1 MTAPK
6 VFLSSTIRDLADLRS
21 AIKFW
26 LEDSGFEVLTSE
38 SPDFPHPLDRDA
50 IAASL
55 APIAECD
62 YYVLIVGTR
71 VGTLVASEGIS
82 VTRAEFRHAR
92 ALRRDTGTPQMLHLV
107 KAEVAAARRLG
118 KGDRDVSDDD
128 WTAIAEFLAEIE
140 NEEAKGDP
148 NWLHP
153 FTSFR
158 DVVDVL
164 RSTLRVTGPLRRKA
178 IEANLRWEIVENTRE
193 LLYRT
198 ETGIGV
204 KARLP
209 KAEVP
214 LDAPST
220 SMEAWVGYPG
230 TDRLFMFR
238 LSLPRMA
245 SLSRSALEEAI
256 NSGLFLDYDAR
267 AGAHVVGSIERSLLD
282 LRLQLLRLEG
292 LLASIN
298 ADEDIRRDMGRC
310 LTAAKK
316 EQGTAVAGV
325 TLLFMHAARDAMDN
339 VLRLN
344 RALYCHF
351 TGLEPTFERPRVL
364 PASPYGA
371 QDPENREDPNRRE
384 TETWLRLTAWPETAV
399 KRTAAEAGLT
409 TIDDADQLR
418 RVDEMDE

>member
-178 IEANLRWEIVENTRE
+178 IEANLR
-193 LLYRT
+193 
-198 ETGIGV
+198 
-204 KARLP
+204 
-209 KAEVP
+209 
-214 LDAPST
+214 
-220 SMEAWVGYPG
+220 
-230 TDRLFMFR
+230 
-238 LSLPRMA
+238 
-245 SLSRSALEEAI
+245 
-256 NSGLFLDYDAR
+256 
-267 AGAHVVGSIERSLLD
+267 
-282 LRLQLLRLEG
+282 
-292 LLASIN
+292 
-298 ADEDIRRDMGRC
+298 
-310 LTAAKK
+310 
-316 EQGTAVAGV
+316 
-325 TLLFMHAARDAMDN
+325 
-339 VLRLN
+339 
-344 RALYCHF
+344 
-351 TGLEPTFERPRVL
+351 
-364 PASPYGA
+364 
-371 QDPENREDPNRRE
+371 
-384 TETWLRLTAWPETAV
+384 
-399 KRTAAEAGLT
+399 
-409 TIDDADQLR
+409 
-418 RVDEMDE
+418 